1 MRKLQSEDSVKFTA
15 IVLAGGMSRRLGRDK
30 AQEVI
35 AGERMI
41 DRIVRMLRSCADE
54 IVVVVSDKQRERDLR
69 LPCNVSIATD
79 IYPNTG
85 SLGGIYSGLNA
96 ATNVWCFVAACDMPF
111 LNHALINYLI
121 SFAKGFDAVIP
132 ILDDRPEPLHALY
145 NKSCVPAI
153 EKQILAN
160 DLKIA
165 KFFPMKKVCFVEE
178 EKIRMKDPELTSF
191 LNINTQED
199 LDKIQYLVSKK
210 QYD

>member
-1 MRKLQSEDSVKFTA
+1 MRKLQPEGSVKFTA

-41 DRIVRMLRSCADE
+41 DRIIRILRSCADE
-54 IVVVVSDKQRERDLR
+54 IIVVVSDKQRERDLR
-69 LPCNVSIATD
+69 LPRYVNIATD

-96 ATNVWCFVAACDMPF
+96 ATNDWCFVAACDMPF
-111 LNHALINYLI
+111 LNHALVDYLI
-121 SFAKGFDAVIP
+121 SYRKGFDAVIP
-132 ILDDRPEPLHALY
+132 ILDGRPEPLHALY
-145 NKSCVPAI
+145 SKSCVLAI
-153 EKQILAN
+153 KKQLLAN

-165 KFFPMKKVCFVEE
+165 RFFPMQKVCFVEE
-178 EKIRMKDPELTSF
+178 EKIRIKDPELRSF

-199 LDKIQYLVSKK
+199 LDKIQILLSEG
-210 QYD
+210 